1 MHKIS
6 SLQILVLLIGIFF
19 IFNPQSSLA
28 AQLSF
33 KIVPNTEYGDKAT
46 NIEVRVDPESK
57 NINVIEGGISFSGP
71 SSKDLFIEIIK
82 DNSVFSIWPTE
93 PFFDKDKKIIYFVA
107 GTPQGLNQEG
117 LLFKI
122 RLFSEIQG
130 KLDVSWSGVKTFLN
144 DGLGTEEATSVKS
157 LTLELD
163 NQDLEK
169 INNKSVESF
178 EQKEIFSRFN
188 FSKSVI
194 ILLLIIILVSTIFY
208 GYKKFIKN

>member
-1 MHKIS
+1 M
-6 SLQILVLLIGIFF
+6 
-19 IFNPQSSLA
+19 
-28 AQLSF
+28 
-33 KIVPNTEYGDKAT
+33 
-46 NIEVRVDPESK
+46 
-57 NINVIEGGISFSGP
+57 
-71 SSKDLFIEIIK
+71 
-82 DNSVFSIWPTE
+82 
-93 PFFDKDKKIIYFVA
+93 A